1 VSSASMS
8 ANRDIYK
15 QVALEQPKRTQI
27 TKRTKT
33 MGIKFAS
40 TTVSTISDDEDELE
54 EVIVFVCPAASFIS
68 LLKTDWLSK
77 ETECVP

>member
-1 VSSASMS
+1 MS

-54 EVIVFVCPAASFIS
+54 EVMVFVYPAASFI
-68 LLKTDWLSK
+68 
-77 ETECVP
+77 